1 MKGNDGNFRIERDSM
16 GEVRVPKGAYFGT
29 QTQRAVENRPISGL
43 RFPRAFV
50 RALGLTKWASAR
62 ANGELRLLEA
72 NLSRAIREASKE
84 VTEGRWDGLFPEEK
98 LDSLL
103 DPRKMIDGG
112 IVK

>member
-1 MKGNDGNFRIERDSM
+1 MKGNDVSFRVERDSM
-16 GEVRVPKGAYFGT
+16 GEVRVPKGAYFGA
-29 QTQRAVENRPISGL
+29 QTQRTVENFPISSL

-62 ANGELRLLEA
+62 ANGELGLLEA
-72 NLSRAIREASKE
+72 NLSRAIRKASKE
-84 VTEGRWDGLFPEEK
+84 VTEGRWDGLFPEQK

-103 DPRKMIDGG
+103 DPRRMTDGG